1 MVKIDNISN
10 SLMSNPL
17 THIVLVLFLLLI
29 ILGVI
34 RIFSPQFSLGAKV
47 GGHFGSLSGSVNVE
61 GFEGQEEGNTMPSTE
76 MGDMADMGGMGASN
90 ANEEDD
96 SMESFQ
102 NYY

>member
-17 THIVLVLFLLLI
+17 THIVLVLFLLLV

-61 GFEGQEEGNTMPSTE
+61 GFEQVQGDGMPSTE
-76 MGDMADMGGMGASN
+76 MGDMADMEGTGASN